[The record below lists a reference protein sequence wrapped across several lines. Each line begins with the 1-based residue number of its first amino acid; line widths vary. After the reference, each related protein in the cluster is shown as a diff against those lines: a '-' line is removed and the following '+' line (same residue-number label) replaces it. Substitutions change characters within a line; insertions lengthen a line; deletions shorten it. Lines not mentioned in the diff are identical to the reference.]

1 MSSKWFA
8 RIEETTNTFKALKCH
23 IDSTLFYQRYTGGI
37 QNNKWIQSFFTF
49 LIKYTNKALLDLF
62 SLALHAQSRL
72 MRYQERTGQ
81 CLAILPPTHPS
92 GTRISAPRVS
102 LYSTDL
108 LVLSAFPCHFLL
120 PFNKEL
126 QSSIT
131 SWQRNCYIRTI
142 HLDIFES

>member
-23 IDSTLFYQRYTGGI
+23 IDSTLFYQRYIRRNTE
-37 QNNKWIQSFFTF
+37 QQVDSFFTF

-102 LYSTDL
+102 LYSIDL

-131 SWQRNCYIRTI
+131 SWQETVTYVRYI
-142 HLDIFES
+142 

>member
-1 MSSKWFA
+1 MICKNW
-8 RIEETTNTFKALKCH
+8 R
-23 IDSTLFYQRYTGGI
+23 D
-37 QNNKWIQSFFTF
+37 NKYIQSSEMSHRQHFVLSKIYQEEYRTTSGFNHFFTF

-81 CLAILPPTHPS
+81 CLAILPPKHPS

-131 SWQRNCYIRTI
+131 SWQETVTYVRYI
-142 HLDIFES
+142 

>member
-23 IDSTLFYQRYTGGI
+23 IDSTLFYQRYIRRNTEQQVDSI
-37 QNNKWIQSFFTF
+37 IFYV

-120 PFNKEL
+120 P
-126 QSSIT
+126 SIINHILT
-131 SWQRNCYIRTI
+131 RNCYIRTI
-142 HLDIFES
+142 HLDIFKS